1 MAELTK
7 ICALGVLCVVLIQLV
22 KKHRAEFALLL
33 SLCAIALLGIC
44 LLGLLK
50 PLLTFL
56 TKLQALAGVNSALME
71 AMLKVIGIGILTQL
85 ASTVC
90 ADAGENAV
98 AKTVELC
105 GGALAVCVALPLME
119 AVLELL
125 QTMGGG

>member
-1 MAELTK
+1 MLT
-7 ICALGVLCVVLIQLV
+7 GLV
-22 KKHRAEFALLL
+22 TGIFHTFMGIP
-33 SLCAIALLGIC
+33 AI
-44 LLGLLK
+44 
-50 PLLTFL
+50 
-56 TKLQALAGVNSALME
+56 LA
-71 AMLKVIGIGILTQL
+71 GILTQL